1 MQMEG
6 QCQINMDTLNQK
18 PHKTFLDN
26 LFEFENYIGKEVGL
40 TSWVEMPQEKINSFA
55 EVTEDMQWIHID
67 SKRAEIESPYKKTVA
82 HGFLMLSMISKII
95 FDVCHFSDVK
105 IGINY
110 GLDRV
115 RFPSATKS
123 GDFYRARVTL
133 VEFQKIKMGAKY
145 KLKIVFELKNQDKPA
160 CIAEVLFLAYNS

>member
-1 MQMEG
+1 
-6 QCQINMDTLNQK
+6 
-18 PHKTFLDN
+18 
-26 LFEFENYIGKEVGL
+26 
-40 TSWVEMPQEKINSFA
+40 
-55 EVTEDMQWIHID
+55 MQWIHID

-123 GDFYRARVTL
+123 GDLYRARVTL

-145 KLKIVFELKNQDKPA
+145 KLKVVFELKDQDKPA

>member
-1 MQMEG
+1 MEG

-18 PHKTFLDN
+18 PHKTSLDN

-40 TSWVEMPQEKINSFA
+40 SSWVKMPQEKINSFA

-110 GLDRV
+110 GLDKV
-115 RFPSATKS
+115 RFMSATPSGGFVRGRVSLLEFEEKPKS
-123 GDFYRARVTL
+123 
-133 VEFQKIKMGAKY
+133 AKY
-145 KLKIVFELKNQDKPA
+145 KLGITVELRGQDKPVCVA
-160 CIAEVLFLAYNS
+160 ETLAIAYE

>member
-18 PHKTFLDN
+18 PHKTSLDN

-95 FDVCHFSDVK
+95 F
-105 IGINY
+105 
-110 GLDRV
+110 
-115 RFPSATKS
+115 
-123 GDFYRARVTL
+123 
-133 VEFQKIKMGAKY
+133 EFCE
-145 KLKIVFELKNQDKPA
+145 F
-160 CIAEVLFLAYNS
+160 CFCF